1 MLGLKGDEFSRSI
14 SNFILRLPS
23 PVLVVFKAAEQ
34 EGILSAVEESGV
46 EVLGQTNAETSN
58 IIEVIELLKKEQ
70 SREGEGDRQNS
81 EATNRLEFLE
91 TDESMY
97 EGRTSSSKETLYID
111 LSIFVCLNFAVSLH
125 ANASV
130 ELLSS
135 YYVSTFSRASI
146 AGRLTKPL

>member
-1 MLGLKGDEFSRSI
+1 MLGFKGDEFSRSI

-130 ELLSS
+130 ELLS
-135 YYVSTFSRASI
+135 YYVSTFSRE
-146 AGRLTKPL
+146 LV

>member
-1 MLGLKGDEFSRSI
+1 MLGLKGDQLSRSI
-14 SNFILRLPS
+14 SDIILRLPS

-34 EGILSAVEESGV
+34 EGILSAVEESGI

-70 SREGEGDRQNS
+70 SREGEGDRQDS
-81 EATNRLEFLE
+81 EATNRIEFLE
-91 TDESMY
+91 ADESMY
-97 EGRTSSSKETLYID
+97 EGRTSSSTEERKSKEPLYID

-130 ELLSS
+130 ELLS
-135 YYVSTFSRASI
+135 
-146 AGRLTKPL
+146 